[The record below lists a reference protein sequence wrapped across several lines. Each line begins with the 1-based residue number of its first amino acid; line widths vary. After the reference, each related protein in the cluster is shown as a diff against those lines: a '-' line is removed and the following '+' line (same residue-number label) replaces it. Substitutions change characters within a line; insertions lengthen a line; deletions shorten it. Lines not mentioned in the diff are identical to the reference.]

1 MRKIGLCMVQDIDS
15 RRTEF
20 AVFCI
25 ENTAE
30 RLGISG
36 REVVDELDKTDGVE
50 EFLYPSYEALH
61 TQGKDYVVDEVLA
74 YIHRSNPMF
83 GVDCRKSSNGI
94 SDDRRGWQ

>member
-1 MRKIGLCMVQDIDS
+1 MVQDIDS

-30 RLGISG
+30 RLGVSG
-36 REVVDELDKTDGVE
+36 RDVVE
-50 EFLYPSYEALH
+50 ELSRTGGIESFLYASYEALH

-74 YIHRSNPMF
+74 YIHRYNPGF
-83 GVDCRKSSNGI
+83 GESQEKEPKGVSEYKEEKR
-94 SDDRRGWQ
+94 